1 MDQER
6 KHRDVGIAMLRG
18 FLNRCPKC
26 GRGRLFGAFLKVE
39 DHCSACGETLHHQRA
54 DDAPA
59 YFVILIVGHI
69 VVPLELTV
77 EFALHPPYW
86 VHLVLWLPVTLAL
99 ALGLIQPIK
108 GAIIGLQ
115 WANRMHG
122 FDTQAD
128 AEDETNLMPAK
139 ASGSKTSGSAR

>member
-1 MDQER
+1 MDEER
-6 KHRDVGIAMLRG
+6 EHRDIRTAMLRG

-26 GRGRLFGAFLKVE
+26 GRGRLFGAFLKVA
-39 DHCSACGETLHHQRA
+39 DHCSECGEALHHQRA

-69 VVPLELTV
+69 VVPLMLTV

-86 VHLVLWLPVTLAL
+86 VHLALWLPVTLAL
-99 ALGLIQPIK
+99 ALCLIQPIK

-122 FDTQAD
+122 FDGQAH
-128 AEDETNLMPAK
+128 AEDGITLKPAK
-139 ASGSKTSGSAR
+139 TSSSAR

>member
-1 MDQER
+1 MDEER
-6 KHRDVGIAMLRG
+6 EHRDFRIAMLRG

-39 DHCSACGETLHHQRA
+39 DHCSACGEALYHQRA

-69 VVPLELTV
+69 VVPLMLTV

-86 VHLVLWLPVTLAL
+86 VHLVLWLPLTLAL

-122 FDTQAD
+122 FDAH
-128 AEDETNLMPAK
+128 AEDETNLKPAK
-139 ASGSKTSGSAR
+139 SSGSA

>member
-1 MDQER
+1 MDEEP
-6 KHRDVGIAMLRG
+6 KHRGVGIAMLRG
-18 FLNRCPKC
+18 FLGRCPQC
-26 GRGRLFGAFLKVE
+26 GRGRLFRAFLKVE
-39 DHCSACGETLHHQRA
+39 DQCSKCGEALHHQRA

-77 EFALHPPYW
+77 EFSLHPPYW

-122 FDTQAD
+122 FDTQAH
-128 AEDETNLMPAK
+128 AEDETNLKPAK
-139 ASGSKTSGSAR
+139 ISGAKISGSAL

>member
-1 MDQER
+1 MDEER
-6 KHRDVGIAMLRG
+6 EHRDFRTAMLRG

-39 DHCSACGETLHHQRA
+39 DYCSECGEALYHQRA

-69 VVPLELTV
+69 VVPLMLTV

-86 VHLVLWLPVTLAL
+86 VHLVLWLPLTLAL

-115 WANRMHG
+115 WAHRMHG
-122 FDTQAD
+122 FDTQAH
-128 AEDETNLMPAK
+128 AEDETNLK
-139 ASGSKTSGSAR
+139 AAKTSGSAR

>member
-1 MDQER
+1 MDEAHD
-6 KHRDVGIAMLRG
+6 HRDIRSAMLRG
-18 FLNRCPKC
+18 FLTRCPRC
-26 GRGRLFGAFLKVE
+26 GRGRLFRAFLKPV
-39 DHCSACGETLHHQRA
+39 DRCTVCGEALHHQRA

-69 VVPLELTV
+69 VVPLVLSLELT
-77 EFALHPPYW
+77 LHPPYW
-86 VHLVLWLPVTLAL
+86 VHLVLWLPLTLAL

-122 FDTQAD
+122 FGALAA
-128 AEDETNLMPAK
+128 AEDAPDLRPANT
-139 ASGSKTSGSAR
+139 AGSSQ